1 LVVFIAFAGSMAIL
15 LGFLGR
21 STQLQLDADAR
32 TFIMAESADIAQT
45 FDRSGAK
52 AAHNVIEGDLR
63 YVSANVFLLDPPGDT
78 GASGNITRWPA
89 GFAADGRVHRLLVNR
104 PGNPV
109 AEPFAAIAVRL
120 KGGYRLLVGRSLAE
134 QERLTATLNT
144 SLLAAVA
151 LALVLA
157 VGISALLA
165 RMASARIQAIADVAG
180 AVTAGDLSRRVPVM
194 PGPPRDAFDSL
205 GLLLNT
211 MLARIESLL
220 DEFRALTDG
229 LAHDLRSPLTRMKAR
244 IDRIQRSSEI
254 GEAQIAAIGAEADAL
269 LGMLENSLAISR
281 AEAGIGRDSFETADL
296 AALAAGMA
304 EMYEPLADESGIRLT
319 ITAPAPVPVRVHR
332 ALLGRALANLI
343 DNALRHGATGGV
355 IDITVIAA
363 PGGARL
369 SVGDHGPGI
378 DAADRATAL
387 RRFGRLDAARS
398 ASGAGLGLSLAASI
412 ARLHGGTLTL
422 SDNQPGLK
430 VTIDLPAA

>member
-1 LVVFIAFAGSMAIL
+1 MVFIAFAGSMAIL
-15 LGFLGR
+15 LGFLAR
-21 STQLQLDADAR
+21 STQVQLDADAR
-32 TFIMAESADIAQT
+32 NFIMRESADITQT
-45 FDRSGAK
+45 FDRSGAR
-52 AAHNVIEGDLR
+52 AAIDLIKGELR
-63 YVSANVFLLDPPGDT
+63 NVSANIFLLDPPGDA
-78 GASGNITRWPA
+78 GGSGNIKRWPD
-89 GFAADGRVHRLLVNR
+89 GFAADGRVQRLLVNH

-109 AEPFAAIAVRL
+109 AEPFAAIAVPL

-134 QERLTATLNT
+134 QERLTATLSA
-144 SLLAAVA
+144 SLVAAIG

-157 VGISALLA
+157 LGISALLA
-165 RMASARIQAIADVAG
+165 RMASGRIQAIADVAG
-180 AVTAGDLSRRVPVM
+180 AVTTGDLSRRVPTS

-205 GLLLNT
+205 GLMLNT

-244 IDRIQRSSEI
+244 IDRLQRSSEI
-254 GEAQIAAIGAEADAL
+254 SEAQIAAIGAEADAL

-304 EMYEPLADESGIRLT
+304 DMYEPLADESGVRLT
-319 ITAPAPVPVRVHR
+319 ITAPAPVPARVHR

-343 DNALRHGATGGV
+343 DNALRHGAAGGV
-355 IDITVIAA
+355 IDIAVTAT
-363 PGGARL
+363 PGGAQL

-378 DAADRATAL
+378 GAGDRATAL

-412 ARLHGGTLTL
+412 ARLHGGTLSL
-422 SDNQPGLK
+422 LDNQPGLN
-430 VTIDLPAA
+430 VTIDLPAL